1 MKHFLSSFLV
11 KGMKFAEKIRCVLA
25 CLLLAIVVTS
35 CTSER
40 LLTKEER
47 SVPTQMLETAYNL
60 VRAKLVKLNIEND
73 VVIEIDTLSCSKRYS
88 RFYDSWIGEVLNV
101 GRTVEEYFIAY
112 KVSARN
118 KPYFVQWNTIVLRDS
133 GQLYRTEYS
142 YNSERQTNTITTVPD
157 TTLESIG
164 FNRFF
169 LRSLPTTYLV
179 MPVEEAIHIARQ
191 VFGLDSSIPCT
202 RAIPFQ
208 ESSQCSLDNRES
220 CQSWELH
227 FLLVP
232 SDTTAYYSLNDTRN
246 SEDEGRTS
254 LQKRKK
260 QGEYFNRY
268 PQEIFI
274 CWVDAET
281 GQICKAGAFEKISYD
296 QLHPVTSRLQPMVAR
311 LDAIRD
317 SLAREYLRQKVRE

>member
-1 MKHFLSSFLV
+1 M
-11 KGMKFAEKIRCVLA
+11 
-25 CLLLAIVVTS
+25 VVPPKVM
-35 CTSER
+35 EA
-40 LLTKEER
+40 
-47 SVPTQMLETAYNL
+47 AYNL
-60 VRAKLVKLNIEND
+60 IRTKLVKLNIEND

-88 RFYDSWIGEVLNV
+88 RYDDSWIREVMNV

-118 KPYFVQWNTIVLRDS
+118 KPYFFEWKTIVLRGS

-169 LRSLPTTYLV
+169 LRSLQTTYLV

-202 RAIPFQ
+202 RAVPFQ

-232 SDTTAYYSLNDTRN
+232 SDTTEYYSLKNDRN
-246 SEDEGRTS
+246 SEDEVRAS
-254 LQKRKK
+254 LQKRKN

-281 GQICKAGAFEKISYD
+281 GKICRAGAFEKKSYD
-296 QLHPVTSRLQPMVAR
+296 QWNPVTSRLQPMIAR
-311 LDAIRD
+311 FDAICD

>member
-1 MKHFLSSFLV
+1 MLATILASCSSSR
-11 KGMKFAEKIRCVLA
+11 E
-25 CLLLAIVVTS
+25 
-35 CTSER
+35 
-40 LLTKEER
+40 LTTEEMV
-47 SVPTQMLETAYNL
+47 VPTKVMETAYNL
-60 VRAKLVKLNIEND
+60 VRTKLVKLNIEND

-88 RFYDSWIGEVLNV
+88 RYYDSWIEEVLNT

-112 KVSARN
+112 KVSVQYR
-118 KPYFVQWNTIVLRDS
+118 PYLVQWNTIIVRGS

-142 YNSERQTNTITTVPD
+142 YNSEQQTNPTTAIPD
-157 TTLESIG
+157 TKLRSIS
-164 FNRFF
+164 FNKFF
-169 LRSLPTTYLV
+169 LWSLQPMYVV

-191 VFGLDSSIPCT
+191 VFGLDDSIPCT

-232 SDTTAYYSLNDTRN
+232 SDTTEYYSLKNDRN
-246 SEDEGRTS
+246 SEDEIRAS

-268 PQEIFI
+268 PQEMFI

-281 GQICKAGAFEKISYD
+281 GQICRAGAFEKTSYD
-296 QLHPVTSRLQPMVAR
+296 EWNPVTSRLQPMVTR

-317 SLAREYLRQKVRE
+317 SLASEYLRRHWSK